1 MSLIIEDYKD
11 FPPDVSGK
19 QVHDSDD
26 SEPECQWTSI
36 KRLIV
41 NFKLKTRR
49 PLLMLMP
56 LRQLWV
62 RMLGMFAAQFPL
74 ILRASVLAIA
84 MTFATTQA
92 DTSGCERLKPEADSV

>member
-1 MSLIIEDYKD
+1 MSLIIEPEDYKD
-11 FPPDVSGK
+11 FFPDVSGK
-19 QVHDSDD
+19 QAHDD

-62 RMLGMFAAQFPL
+62 RMLGMFAVQFPL
-74 ILRASVLAIA
+74 ILRASVLATA
-84 MTFATTQA
+84 MTLTTQA